1 MKLFERKKKN
11 IFVRGIDSIK
21 KFYNKKI
28 VKSKLRFS
36 MSETIIFMIVTFGF
50 GLFLGGVIM
59 YGKEMFSSKSSL
71 YEFAKP
77 YNELLNS
84 YYKDVDSQELLNAG
98 ISGMVKYLGDPYS
111 TYMSEE
117 DAEEFTD
124 EVEGVYHGIGAEIKY
139 DEKFENVYIGRV
151 FENSP
156 AEKAGLQTDDQLLK
170 VEEEE
175 IKGKSLSEI
184 ANKVKGKDGT
194 KVKITII
201 RDGKEKIIEL
211 TRGTVD
217 SISVMSEIIERD
229 EKKIG
234 YLRISIFAANT
245 QKQFEKELLNLEKE
259 NIDSLIID
267 VRGNSG
273 GYLATVDDIISLFTK
288 KGDIIYQLKTKDKI
302 EKIEDKSKDERK
314 YKIVVLTDSGSASAS
329 EVLAAALKETYHAE
343 IVGTKTFGKGKV
355 QRVYTLSNGA
365 MVKYTFQEWLTPEG
379 NMIDGEGVT
388 PTVEE
393 KYVYDES
400 GFDNQKEKA
409 IEVLLQ
415 KD

>member
-71 YEFAKP
+71 YEFAKT

>member
-59 YGKEMFSSKSSL
+59 YGKEMFGSKSSL
-71 YEFAKP
+71 YEFAKT
-77 YNELLNS
+77 YNELLDS

-117 DAEEFTD
+117 AAEEFND

-259 NIDSLIID
+259 NIESLIID

-314 YKIVVLTDSGSASAS
+314 YKIVVLTDSASASAS

>member
-59 YGKEMFSSKSSL
+59 YGKEMFGSKSSL
-71 YEFAKP
+71 YEFAKT
-77 YNELLNS
+77 YNELLDS

-117 DAEEFTD
+117 AAEEFND

-314 YKIVVLTDSGSASAS
+314 YKIVVLTDSASASAS